1 MEQQLR
7 QLSLLLLAYAAQ
19 QDIDPERLCRLA
31 GIDMQRLSSGKAIKA
46 GAEQVNRLW
55 ENAAML
61 SGDPLFGL
69 HFGASAQ
76 LAALGV
82 VGGII
87 LTSATVGEAV
97 SQACAMT
104 PLLTNLFTLDA
115 EHTKQYFTIHLRPA
129 PGVDVAGPA
138 FRHTADF
145 FMAFAV
151 HELDGLLWT
160 RVKPDSVYTA
170 HGAGLEAAMERVLRC
185 RPLLRKGKY
194 TLRFPGALWEQR
206 ILTADYEM
214 QAMYLQQVQA
224 LLGRKP
230 ELDGFGAKVYAFLMR
245 NAYLGVLPLEALA
258 AGFNLSGRS
267 LQRRLKNEG
276 TGYQEI
282 ADKVRRALAESYLGA
297 GTYPIKEISGL
308 LGYNEVSAFT
318 RAFKKWTGTTPA
330 EYRA

>member
-104 PLLTNLFTLDA
+104 PLLTNLFTPCA
-115 EHTKQYFTIHLRPA
+115 LRP
-129 PGVDVAGPA
+129 V
-138 FRHTADF
+138 
-145 FMAFAV
+145 
-151 HELDGLLWT
+151 
-160 RVKPDSVYTA
+160 
-170 HGAGLEAAMERVLRC
+170 
-185 RPLLRKGKY
+185 
-194 TLRFPGALWEQR
+194 
-206 ILTADYEM
+206 
-214 QAMYLQQVQA
+214 
-224 LLGRKP
+224 
-230 ELDGFGAKVYAFLMR
+230 
-245 NAYLGVLPLEALA
+245 
-258 AGFNLSGRS
+258 
-267 LQRRLKNEG
+267 
-276 TGYQEI
+276 
-282 ADKVRRALAESYLGA
+282 
-297 GTYPIKEISGL
+297 
-308 LGYNEVSAFT
+308 
-318 RAFKKWTGTTPA
+318 
-330 EYRA
+330 